1 MSTFSYT
8 TDFLLIAS
16 GNVNVT
22 TPVKVIANPTEIPIL
37 FGQLFTAE
45 NTDPTATVQL
55 TVNFGG
61 ITFTTP
67 ILTLSSSPSTSFSIP
82 YPYSGGDS
90 IPISYSSVVSG
101 TNGEYGLN
109 FRVK

>member
-1 MSTFSYT
+1 MSDFSYG

-37 FGQLFTAE
+37 FGQLFTVE

-61 ITFTTP
+61 AIFTTP
-67 ILTLSSSPSTSFSIP
+67 VLTLSSSPSNFFSIP
-82 YPYSGGDS
+82 YTGSGAS

-101 TNGEYGLN
+101 ANGEYGLY